1 MGRFSSCP
9 PSYLF
14 ALPRRTAVS
23 SSHVSLPPPPL
34 HHAIKLYVSLP
45 GPLPQPPPFKQPS
58 YTHCDAIFCRTGLPR
73 ASPVDPP
80 EPAQAATDGT
90 TIRVYLTSHFWA
102 KLPKYRIRQHN

>member
-34 HHAIKLYVSLP
+34 HHAVKLYVSLP

-58 YTHCDAIFCRTGLPR
+58 AECLTSAGRGNGPDPDEKFHGGELTV
-73 ASPVDPP
+73 ASPLFFM
-80 EPAQAATDGT
+80 G
-90 TIRVYLTSHFWA
+90 FWA
-102 KLPKYRIRQHN
+102 LLGKKRS